1 MAGPEPRRFATTRW
15 TLVVR
20 AGGTSDDARSALA
33 DLCGLY
39 WHPVYAFVRRTGCSP
54 DDAGDVT
61 QAFFTQLLAKN
72 WVRGAQPERGRFR
85 SFLIAS
91 LKHFMSNQRD
101 SSRALKRGGGRVHLP
116 LEVQDEGIPALQLSD
131 DLTPERVYE
140 HRWAMTVLDEARA
153 RLAARYDRA
162 GNRALF
168 LRLQPMLMNP
178 ASCTHAVLAG
188 ELGMSEG
195 AVRVAMHRLRKEFG
209 AALRATVAQTVASP
223 EDVDD
228 ELRYLLAVLGRRD

>member
-1 MAGPEPRRFATTRW
+1 M
-15 TLVVR
+15 VR

-33 DLCGLY
+33 DLCALY

-54 DDAGDVT
+54 DDAADVT

-72 WVRGAQPERGRFR
+72 WVRSAQPERGRFR

-101 SSRALKRGGGRVHLP
+101 SSRTLKRGGGRLHLP
-116 LEVQDEGIPALQLSD
+116 LEVHEGMPAVQAAD
-131 DLTPERVYE
+131 GQTPERVYE
-140 HRWAMTVLDEARA
+140 HRWAMTVLDEASA
-153 RLAARYDRA
+153 RLAARYERA
-162 GNRALF
+162 GNRTLF
-168 LRLQPMLMNP
+168 LRLQPMLMSP
-178 ASCTHAVLAG
+178 ASCSHAVLAG

-195 AVRVAMHRLRKEFG
+195 AVRVALHRLRKEFG
-209 AALRATVAQTVASP
+209 TALRATVAQTVASP